1 MRRRLVATASLLA
14 SLAILGSLGSLGSLV
29 APLAGQPPPSFRLR
43 PLAAATRHL
52 EEGFLNRPSGVAYD
66 PASGELWVADTGN
79 HLLGAFTAEGTPIFT
94 TRAGGAVRE
103 PRRVTVAPDGGLW
116 VLDIDRS
123 RIVRLDWRGRPL
135 PSPSLAGLPAEP
147 VFGALAFDGDGN
159 LWVGENGEGRIHV
172 FDRELAPRFRFG
184 SRGGGEEQ
192 FLGIV
197 DIAIAGDR
205 VVVVDAVG
213 VAVQVYNLRGELQRA
228 WGEHALGV
236 ENFSLPQAA
245 AIVGERIVVVD
256 ALRHEIKFFDPDGR
270 FLGRFG
276 GYGSGPGQVRG
287 PADVAADGAGRLYVA
302 DKGNGR
308 VQVFAIVE
316 AGGE

>member
-1 MRRRLVATASLLA
+1 MRRRLVAIASLPA
-14 SLAILGSLGSLGSLV
+14 SLAVLASLV
-29 APLAGQPPPSFRLR
+29 APLAGQPPPPFRLR

-52 EEGFLNRPSGVAYD
+52 EEGFLNRPSGVACD
-66 PASGELWVADTGN
+66 PASGEIWVADTGN
-79 HLLGAFTAEGTPIFT
+79 HLLGAFTPEGTPVFT

-103 PRRVTVAPDGGLW
+103 PVRVTVAPDGGLW
-116 VLDIDRS
+116 VLDIDRT
-123 RIVRLDWRGRPL
+123 RIVRLDRRGNPL
-135 PSPSLAGLPAEP
+135 PSPSLPGLPAEP

-159 LWVGENGEGRIHV
+159 LWVGENGEGWIHV
-172 FDRELAPRFRFG
+172 FDRALAPRFRFG

-205 VVVVDAVG
+205 VVVLDAVG

-236 ENFSLPQAA
+236 ENFSLPQGA
-245 AIVGERIVVVD
+245 AIAGERIVVVD
-256 ALRHEIKFFDPDGR
+256 ALRHEIKFFDPEGR
-270 FLGRFG
+270 FLARFG
-276 GYGSGPGQVRG
+276 GYGSRPGQVRG
-287 PADVAADGAGRLYVA
+287 PVDVAVDGAGRLYVA

-316 AGGE
+316 AGRE